1 MGLTDLIK
9 KYQKTLG
16 VNPSSRVFAPL
27 AECYRRAGMQGEALE
42 VLKEGIKRNPDYLLG
57 YMGLAQCYYD
67 MSQYQ
72 AGYTLLRP
80 YVESNKDNL
89 KLQRIFASLCL
100 KLSFHEEALDAYK
113 YILFMNPADGEA
125 ADFVAEF
132 EDSVV
137 EKKMSEK
144 KKQDSFPLSKLTTQK
159 YNPKDD
165 EIDEWVAVDL
175 SHYQRNTLEN
185 KNEIVQDDWKME
197 RPTLKEEDIQEVVI
211 EEVQA
216 GQIIRQE
223 EDESDRR
230 FFVLRDEKE
239 EQKQP
244 LITHTLVD
252 LYCAQGHFEKAHNL
266 LQKILELNPEDEKT
280 KIKLQEVEQ
289 FIPDIEQVQE
299 KKIELVETVTLDI
312 RQEKFEGEDLEE
324 LTEVV
329 EDTIDENED
338 QAHERL
344 MRLVESKVQQSQSF
358 SKEELESK
366 LWLFHDKVK
375 QKAKEKSL
383 IVQE

>member
-27 AECYRRAGMQGEALE
+27 AECYRRAGMQSEALE

-67 MSQYQ
+67 MNQYQ
-72 AGYTLLRP
+72 AGYTLIRP
-80 YVESNKDNL
+80 YVEGHKDNL

-113 YILFMNPADGEA
+113 YILFMNPSDGEA

-137 EKKMSEK
+137 EKKLAEK
-144 KKQDSFPLSKLTTQK
+144 KKIETFPISKLTSQK
-159 YNPKDD
+159 YKPSDD

-175 SHYQRNTLEN
+175 SHYQRGAVNNEKISERDDQEKDEWTMEKPSLKVEDLEDAEAIDSPSRREN
-185 KNEIVQDDWKME
+185 LEEEAQSE
-197 RPTLKEEDIQEVVI
+197 RKFFVLEREKDK
-211 EEVQA
+211 EEVQ
-216 GQIIRQE
+216 
-223 EDESDRR
+223 
-230 FFVLRDEKE
+230 
-239 EQKQP
+239 QP

-252 LYCAQGHFEKAHNL
+252 LYCAQGHFEKAYNL
-266 LQKILELNPEDEKT
+266 LQKILELNPDDEKT
-280 KIKLQEVEQ
+280 QIKLKEVAE
-289 FIPDIEQVQE
+289 FLPDIEQTSEEESSFIEAPIIQE
-299 KKIELVETVTLDI
+299 TLADEAVSDE
-312 RQEKFEGEDLEE
+312 QS
-324 LTEVV
+324 
-329 EDTIDENED
+329 DENEE

-344 MRLVESKVQQSQSF
+344 MRLVESKVQRSQSF
-358 SKEELESK
+358 NREELENK

-383 IVQE
+383 TGHN